1 MAKKNSQQRDKKND
15 FNHILSRILF
25 AVLVISNIYLIYRV
39 SENNIAVSNYNA
51 GYSQRTGVGQLDSFW
66 TKYIGGSKSP
76 ISSYEDKLNTAYD
89 SKISVDIL
97 LILDVVLVGAIYFLN
112 KKPKPAPVE
121 EDDDDWRISRRSRH
135 TDNKIRSRRR

>member
-1 MAKKNSQQRDKKND
+1 MAKKNSQPDKKND
-15 FNHILSRILF
+15 FKHILSRILF

-76 ISSYEDKLNTAYD
+76 ISSYEDKLNAAYD

-112 KKPKPAPVE
+112 RKPKPAPVE
-121 EDDDDWRISRRSRH
+121 EDDDDWRIPRRTTRH
-135 TDNKIRSRRR
+135 TDNKTRSRRR